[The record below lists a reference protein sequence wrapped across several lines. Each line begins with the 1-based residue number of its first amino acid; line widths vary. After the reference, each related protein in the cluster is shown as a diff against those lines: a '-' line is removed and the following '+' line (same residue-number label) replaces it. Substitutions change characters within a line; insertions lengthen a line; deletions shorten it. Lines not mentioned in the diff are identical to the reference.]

1 MKKYTGKQLQF
12 ISQIKRDGSGVVDVR
27 GVDLG
32 YTKTLMDAETFEL
45 YPLSKTKGTYIAF
58 GFNAYVV
65 KLKPNEKN

>member
-1 MKKYTGKQLQF
+1 MVAGLLTLG
-12 ISQIKRDGSGVVDVR
+12 

-65 KLKPNEKN
+65 KIKTNDNE